1 MKYLIDFAFPFP
13 FLSFSFLYI
22 STPSVP
28 FFFLTREC
36 SFDKGEK
43 NGGRERRPC
52 LNSRAGNLDPRVGEK
67 ERGRKKEKKKKKERE
82 EKRGFARCR
91 CWVLRRLLLQS
102 QVTVAAAAA
111 ASTKISRP
119 SNSGPSS
126 PRRLIVGAGCL
137 VASLASAAILGAG
150 GVFCLVGLCVLGRAS
165 SRRASSTGFII
176 LTVFPREVLSCFW
189 CC

>member
-1 MKYLIDFAFPFP
+1 MFEFA
-13 FLSFSFLYI
+13 S
-22 STPSVP
+22 
-28 FFFLTREC
+28 REFGPT
-36 SFDKGEK
+36 SRRKGKGKEEREK
-43 NGGRERRPC
+43 
-52 LNSRAGNLDPRVGEK
+52 
-67 ERGRKKEKKKKKERE
+67 RKGERE

-176 LTVFPREVLSCFW
+176 LTVFPREVLSCFR
-189 CC
+189 CCEFAFTAAAASVVS